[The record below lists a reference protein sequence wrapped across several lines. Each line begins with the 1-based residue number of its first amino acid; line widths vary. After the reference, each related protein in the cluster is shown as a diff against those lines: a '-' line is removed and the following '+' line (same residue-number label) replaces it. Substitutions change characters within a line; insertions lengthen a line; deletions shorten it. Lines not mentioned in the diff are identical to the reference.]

1 MPALEIT
8 RSMLVNR
15 GLSAINSVEASFVAP
30 DAGME
35 ISNDNALGAFRK
47 IIADDVLAAADHNLV
62 GIFTAFTSPLELAT
76 YLINAKYD
84 ELGGSTGVLGGTTSA
99 VVATSNNVGFMRNF
113 QRGVIYWHPNVG
125 AHGIH
130 GPIRVRWQ
138 ELNAE
143 KGFLG
148 FPTSDVTAGSDVRA
162 EGFFAHFQ
170 GGSIYWTQ
178 PARIVDVAGGLAGS
192 VLTAHTLATDVHAA
206 PTAHGLSTPLGAH
219 AISDAQLHV
228 GDRVSAAGV
237 GNGALAHGF
246 DAAVRTDVHAGIG
259 GAVREVLVSSAGAFE
274 VHGAIREKYLAL
286 GAEASILGYPV
297 TDETATPDRVG
308 RFNHFQ
314 GGSIY
319 WTPGTYA
326 HEVHGLIRERWASQG
341 WERNPQLGYP
351 ITDELTPDPRIGH
364 RRPEV
369 RKKPILSLPSD
380 VIKLP
385 ADAAVAGFPAS
396 VVNTPSLG
404 IAGARVVSGPPA
416 SVLAASSRAT
426 PLAGAI
432 GRLSDRPLVAA
443 TAATPAGSVVTSR
456 PDATHLDPG
465 HLGVFL
471 TPTAAST
478 PAEKR
483 SVNRF
488 ADFENGLLFWFRG
501 ATAATTLT
509 PLASTSDGTDL
520 SFSGADI
527 ANAALAK
534 IGRSNFESNNAA
546 LASMTYVGTTGYF
559 YDGAQVH
566 NRRHRLQ
573 LVLQGM
579 ESHSVSIGGIFG
591 GSVSTTMPV
600 TAVIEIQVEVFFD
613 PALRRIALAM
623 VDWTLTQAA
632 SQSYAAAVTMALR
645 AKLDPL
651 IWSSFELQTLPDTD
665 AGAPIAVLSVKT
677 LPNGTVSVFVEP
689 HNNLAIG
696 VGQLVNAVTPSVVLF
711 SQPNN

>member
-15 GLSAINSVEASFVAP
+15 GLSAINSMEASFVAP
-30 DAGME
+30 EAGME
-35 ISNDNALGAFRK
+35 ISNDNALGAFKK
-47 IIADDVLAAADHNLV
+47 IIVDDAVAAADHNLV
-62 GIFTAFTSPLELAT
+62 GIFTAFTSPIELAT
-76 YLINAKYD
+76 FLINAKYD
-84 ELGGSTGVLGGTTSA
+84 ELGGSTGVLGGTSSA
-99 VVATSNNVGFMRNF
+99 VAATLNNFGFMRSF

-125 AHGIH
+125 AHAIY
-130 GPIRVRWQ
+130 GPIRARWH

-148 FPTSDVTAGSDVRA
+148 FPTSDVTPGSDARS

-170 GGSIYWTQ
+170 GGSIYWTP
-178 PARIVDVAGGLAGS
+178 PAKPAGVAGGIAGS
-192 VLTAHTLATDVHAA
+192 VMTGHGAFAA
-206 PTAHGLSTPLGAH
+206 QVPSTPSAHAVTGTVAAH
-219 AISDAQLHV
+219 AISEVQVHGSDQIH
-228 GDRVSAAGV
+228 AAA
-237 GNGALAHGF
+237 GNGALAHGL
-246 DAAVRTDVHAGIG
+246 DGALRTDVGARI
-259 GAVREVLVSSAGAFE
+259 GAVLEGLVSSAGAFE

-297 TDETATPDRVG
+297 TDETGTPDGVG

-351 ITDELTPDPRIGH
+351 ITDELSPDPRIGH
-364 RRPEV
+364 RRPET
-369 RKKPILSLPSD
+369 RKKPILSLPSG

-385 ADAAVAGFPAS
+385 ADATDSGFPPS
-396 VVNTPSLG
+396 VVNTPPGAS
-404 IAGARVVSGPPA
+404 AGARAVSAPPA
-416 SVLAASSRAT
+416 SVLAAPPRAT
-426 PLAGAI
+426 RLAGAI
-432 GRLSDRPLVAA
+432 GRLSERPLVAA
-443 TAATPAGSVVTSR
+443 APAGSVVSSR
-456 PDATHLDPG
+456 PDATLLDPG
-465 HLGVFL
+465 RLGVFL
-471 TPTAAST
+471 TPSASST

-488 ADFENGLLFWFRG
+488 ADFENGVLFWFRG
-501 ATAATTLT
+501 ATGATTLT

-534 IGRSNFESNNAA
+534 IGKANFQSSNAG
-546 LASMTYVGTTGYF
+546 LVSMTYAGTTGYSF
-559 YDGAQVH
+559 DGAQVH
-566 NRRHRLQ
+566 NRRHRLH

-579 ESHSVSIGGIFG
+579 ESQSTSFGGIFG
-591 GSVSTTMPV
+591 GSVSTPVAV
-600 TAVIEIQVEVFFD
+600 TATVEIQVEVFFD

-623 VDWTLTQAA
+623 VDWVLTQSA
-632 SQSYAAAVTMALR
+632 SQSYAAAVTATLR

-689 HNNLAIG
+689 QNNLAIG
-696 VGQLVNAVTPSVVLF
+696 VGQLINAVTPSVVHF
-711 SQPNN
+711 SQPQ